1 MSLHTIILAAGIGK
15 RMKSKKVKILH
26 NLMGKPIIEWV
37 IDQAKSISG
46 ESITLVYGKK
56 GKELENKFSEVQYA
70 LQEEPTGTGAAVA
83 VALKKINA
91 KKGTVVILSGDI
103 PLLRKKSLEKLL
115 DYHQKS
121 ALDVTIMTFCP
132 HSPKGYGRIIRE
144 NNEITKIVE
153 EKDANKQQ
161 KKIEEVNGGIY
172 VFSMQHLRNALTK
185 VTTDNAQGE
194 YYLTDVVAIIREN
207 GGKVGGFKTKDPL
220 ELKGINT
227 RKNLSEATRI
237 LIDRKIEALQQE
249 GITILLPNTVYIEPN
264 VKVGQDTIIYPNTV
278 LLGNTIIGSDCV
290 LEPFSYLKDKKIP
303 SGTTIKSG

>member
-15 RMKSKKVKILH
+15 RMKSKKAKVLH
-26 NLMGKPIIEWV
+26 DLMGKTIIEWV
-37 IDQAKSISG
+37 VDQAKSISG
-46 ESITLVYGKK
+46 KSIMLVYGKK
-56 GKELENKFSEVQYA
+56 GEELKNRFSGVQYA
-70 LQEEPTGTGAAVA
+70 LQKEPTGTGAAVA

-103 PLLRKKSLEKLL
+103 PLLRKKTLEKLL

-153 EKDANKQQ
+153 ERDANKQQ

-249 GITILLPNTVYIEPN
+249 GVTILLPNTVYIEPN

-290 LEPFSYLKDKKIP
+290 LEPFSYLKDNKIP